1 MIEVKQNNDN
11 WPKPPACITSLQLK
25 YPPSGTII
33 SVAGLVL
40 VRQRPSTAKGVTFIT
55 LEDETGTTNIIV
67 WKKIFNKYR
76 RTIIESRLLK
86 ITGKLQREGDICHII
101 AEHIEDISYM
111 LDEILN

>member
-1 MIEVKQNNDN
+1 MIEVKQNNGN

-25 YPPSGTII
+25 YPPSGAII

-55 LEDETGTTNIIV
+55 LEDETGTTNIII

>member
-1 MIEVKQNNDN
+1 MIEIKQNNIN

-25 YPPSGTII
+25 YPSSGIII

-40 VRQRPSTAKGVTFIT
+40 VIQRPSTAKGITFIT
-55 LEDETGTTNIIV
+55 LEDETGTTNIII